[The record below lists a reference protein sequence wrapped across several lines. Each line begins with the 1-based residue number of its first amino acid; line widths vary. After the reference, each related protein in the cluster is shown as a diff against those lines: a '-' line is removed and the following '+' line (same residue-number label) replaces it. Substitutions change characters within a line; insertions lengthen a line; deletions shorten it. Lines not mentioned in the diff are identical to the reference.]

1 MSRLHGWIAALCIL
15 AIPAAAHDAEDA
27 SATTPPVAGNPDAA
41 FTAMYRDVT
50 ARILGAALASDHGY
64 RRLSELC
71 DGIGHRLSGS
81 KALQS
86 AVQWAAAAMRADG
99 LENVRLQP
107 AMVPYWERGAESAV
121 MVEPGPQPLS
131 MLGLGRSVGTP
142 RGGITADVVA
152 VRSFAELNA
161 LPADAVRG
169 KIVLYNVPFTTY
181 GRTVRYR
188 GAGANRAS
196 ARGAVAALVRSV
208 GPTSLRTPHTGN
220 MSAYTDSFPKI
231 PAAAVTIEDAEMMQ
245 RLLDRGERVRVK
257 LTMNA
262 RTHADALSHNVI
274 GELRGSERPEEIVV
288 VGGHLDSWD
297 VGQGAHDDGGG
308 CVASMEAL
316 RLIKSL
322 GLRPRRTLR
331 VVLWTNEENGL
342 KGAEAYRDSVRSEIG
357 RHVAAIET
365 DGGMERPKGFGVKC
379 LITASDSTDAPRQAR
394 ARAHM
399 QRIAPLLAG
408 VGASVVDDNGGGADT
423 GPLMKLGVPGVA
435 HHTIGE
441 KYFEWHHTPA
451 DMLDKVDPIEF
462 RKNIAAIAALA
473 YVLADMPGRLDE

>member
-1 MSRLHGWIAALCIL
+1 MFTVRAWMVAMCIV
-15 AIPAAAHDAEDA
+15 AGSAAAHAIGGTFPAETD
-27 SATTPPVAGNPDAA
+27 STYRTN
-41 FTAMYRDVT
+41 TAL
-50 ARILGAALASDHGY
+50 IIGAALASDHGY

-81 KALQS
+81 KQLERAT
-86 AVQWAAAAMRADG
+86 QWAAAAMREDG
-99 LENVRLQP
+99 LQNVRLQP
-107 AMVPYWERGAESAV
+107 AMVTHWERGEESAV
-121 MVEPGPQPLS
+121 MVQPGPQKLS

-152 VRSFAELNA
+152 VSSFAELNA

-169 KIVLYNVPFTTY
+169 KIVLYNVPFTNY
-181 GRTVRYR
+181 GKTVRYR

-231 PAAAVTIEDAEMMQ
+231 PAAAVSIEDAEMMQ
-245 RLLDRGERVRVK
+245 RLLDRGERVRVQLK
-257 LTMNA
+257 MSA
-262 RTHADALSHNVI
+262 RTLPDALSHNVI
-274 GELRGSERPEEIVV
+274 GELRGYGRPEEVV
-288 VGGHLDSWD
+288 VLGGHLDSWD

-316 RLIKSL
+316 RLLKEL
-322 GLRPRRTLR
+322 GLRTRRTLR
-331 VVLWTNEENGL
+331 VVLWTNEENGI
-342 KGAEAYRDSVRSEIG
+342 KGAEAYRDSVKSDIA

-365 DGGMERPKGFGVKC
+365 DGGMERPMGFGVKC
-379 LITASDSTDAPRQAR
+379 LLAPSDSTDAPRQAR
-394 ARAHM
+394 ARARM
-399 QRIAPLLAG
+399 QAIAPLLAG

-423 GPLMKLGVPGVA
+423 GPLMRLGVPGIS

-473 YVLADMPGRLDE
+473 YILADMPDRLDE

>member
-1 MSRLHGWIAALCIL
+1 MIALRAWVLVMCVV
-15 AIPAAAHDAEDA
+15 AGSAAAGDLPPEP
-27 SATTPPVAGNPDAA
+27 TTTDV
-41 FTAMYRDVT
+41 YRDTT
-50 ARILGAALASDHGY
+50 ARIIGAALASDHGY
-64 RRLSELC
+64 QRLSELC

-81 KALQS
+81 KALES
-86 AVQWAAAAMRADG
+86 ATQWAAAAMRRDG

-107 AMVPYWERGAESAV
+107 VMVPHWERGEESAV
-121 MVEPGPQPLS
+121 MVQPGPQKLS
-131 MLGLGRSVGTP
+131 MLGLGRSIGTP

-152 VRSFAELNA
+152 VSSFSELNA
-161 LPADAVRG
+161 LPVDAVRG
-169 KIVLYNVPFTTY
+169 KIVLYNVPFTSY
-181 GRTVRYR
+181 GKTVRYR

-220 MSAYTDSFPKI
+220 MSAYTDSFPHI

-245 RLLDRGERVRVK
+245 RLLDRGRRVRVQ
-257 LTMNA
+257 LEMSA
-262 RTHADALSHNVI
+262 RMRPDARSHNVI

-288 VGGHLDSWD
+288 VGGHIDSWD

-342 KGAEAYRDSVRSEIG
+342 KGAEAYRDSVKADIG

-379 LITASDSTDAPRQAR
+379 TLTASDSTDVPRQAR
-394 ARAHM
+394 ARARM
-399 QRIAPLLAG
+399 EAIAPLLAG

-423 GPLMKLGVPGVA
+423 GPLMKLGVPGIS

-473 YVLADMPGRLDE
+473 YVLADMPDRLDE